1 MAARLH
7 RIKALAFIVA
17 NLTFVAGEAA
27 SVLNVKMDGI
37 ITLRPAIDGKWDE
50 ILWKHNGNKV
60 VELDQSSQQE
70 FGQFKGRIT
79 LNHATGDLTLK
90 NLKKNDSGN
99 YTAEL
104 QIAGHLKYYHQE
116 VKVFDTL
123 TKPKVTCNVSDTTV
137 TLLCAGDLS
146 PVTQYSW
153 EGPDTQS
160 QSGPELRLQRE
171 KSSDS
176 VYTCV
181 LNNPEMTHPPVAA
194 IVVCLLLLL
203 IIIILGLFMYW
214 KKYRKGRTGQRENP
228 EAPSENE
235 QLISSKHENKQNP
248 GQGSVREKVHM
259 FDAMS
264 KGVFSPNKPSLED
277 EKTPL
282 KAKDTMAEGRV
293 RISQE
298 ESGSFAQDEGF
309 HKTRVQNEGE
319 SSLLKFPHST
329 PSNGQGSVSV
339 TTPPETGRGSVSDDQ
354 NSQHSEVKAGEKG
367 DKEDPAQHA
376 PAETEQNETG
386 RFIADRSSSFPID
399 STRGTMEETTEK
411 GLNSSSPPAKPQES
425 ILTLWSPI
433 AIHHMTQ
440 SIILRVFHQ
449 VPIPVWQMTM
459 KRV

>member
-1 MAARLH
+1 M
-7 RIKALAFIVA
+7 
-17 NLTFVAGEAA
+17 
-27 SVLNVKMDGI
+27 
-37 ITLRPAIDGKWDE
+37 
-50 ILWKHNGNKV
+50 
-60 VELDQSSQQE
+60 
-70 FGQFKGRIT
+70 
-79 LNHATGDLTLK
+79 
-90 NLKKNDSGN
+90 
-99 YTAEL
+99 
-104 QIAGHLKYYHQE
+104 
-116 VKVFDTL
+116 
-123 TKPKVTCNVSDTTV
+123 V

-153 EGPDTQS
+153 EGPDTQN

-181 LNNPEMTHPPVAA
+181 LNNPVSQSREDFNVQSCFPPGDDPPPVAA

-354 NSQHSEVKAGEKG
+354 NSQHSEWRINSNTKYIGPG
-367 DKEDPAQHA
+367 
-376 PAETEQNETG
+376 G
-386 RFIADRSSSFPID
+386 RSS
-399 STRGTMEETTEK
+399 R
-411 GLNSSSPPAKPQES
+411 
-425 ILTLWSPI
+425 W
-433 AIHHMTQ
+433 
-440 SIILRVFHQ
+440 R
-449 VPIPVWQMTM
+449 
-459 KRV
+459 R